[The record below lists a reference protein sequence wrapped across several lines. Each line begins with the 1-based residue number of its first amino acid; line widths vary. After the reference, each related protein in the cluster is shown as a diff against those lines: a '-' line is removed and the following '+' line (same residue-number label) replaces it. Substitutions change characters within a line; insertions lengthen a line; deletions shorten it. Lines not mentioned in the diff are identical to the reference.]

1 MYLLNCILISVYKKI
16 NMKKTLLVGELLF
29 YGKPVGV
36 VANNLFNYAIGTIL
50 ATSPRS
56 ILFAEFYGNT
66 SAVGGG
72 ETPEG
77 DISTNPNLNTEEL
90 SGGGNVGA
98 IGYGYYFK
106 KKLLLSFGVSYDNNK
121 ATLSRPGID
130 WKFVGK

>member
-1 MYLLNCILISVYKKI
+1 
-16 NMKKTLLVGELLF
+16 MKKTLLVGELLF
-29 YGKPVGV
+29 YGKQAGV
-36 VANNLFNYAIGTIL
+36 VANDLFNYAIGTIF
-50 ATSPRS
+50 AISPRS

-77 DISTNPNLNTEEL
+77 DISTNPNLNTAEL
-90 SGGGNVGA
+90 SGGGNAGA

-121 ATLSRPGID
+121 AILFRPGIE
-130 WKFVGK
+130 WTFGGK